1 MADLTTK
8 RIRLR
13 RLFFCLILCIG
24 IIISCRNLIA
34 DLADTITVGDSPV
47 GICVNPETNIVYVTN
62 FNSNGVSVI
71 DGSSHK
77 IIKTIDVGENP
88 DGIGINSET
97 NRVYVANRI
106 SGTVSVISGSK
117 NRVINTIETGNS
129 PRGIGVNKRTNRIY
143 VANHFSDNVSVI
155 DGKHSRV
162 IETIAVDRNPA
173 YIGVNPKTNRI
184 YVTNSG
190 SNSVSVIDGSE
201 NKLIEVVAVGNSPSG
216 VGIDTELNRIYVAN
230 NFSGNV
236 SVIDGSTNKVT
247 DTIVVGK
254 GPMGVSVNSS
264 INFAC
269 VTCIDNKGIYI
280 IDSVYNMSIGSLSGN
295 YAYVGV
301 VCNENTDEVYVL
313 IYEDRS
319 VAVFKGLAGKVEV
332 VRPFLKDG
340 DIQLSLKIDSR
351 PVGGEITLDGKYVGK
366 APYSVSVIDI
376 GLGVHDIEVKRE
388 GCKAWRKSVDIKL
401 GDDLTFVARMVLGTL
416 SLNEIRINSEVY
428 SMSNVS
434 IREKKDWGFRGHSTI
449 NHNYNLKTIRGDK
462 VVVDNATGLMWH
474 QSGSDDYME
483 WDEAKEWV
491 EDLNSEEGYAGYN
504 DWRLPTVDEAVSL
517 LEPSRTNGDLYIDPV
532 FSKNQRWIWT
542 GDMFEDEDEDGS
554 EAAWCVYIYIGLV
567 GWIDFDFSHYVR
579 PVRSVE

>member
-173 YIGVNPKTNRI
+173 YIGVNPETNRI

-340 DIQLSLKIDSR
+340 DIQLSLKIDSD

-416 SLNEIRINSEVY
+416 SLSEVY

-474 QSGSDDYME
+474 QSGSDDWVS

-491 EDLNSEEGYAGYN
+491 EDLNSEEGYAGYQ
-504 DWRLPTVDEAVSL
+504 DWRLPTVDEAASL
-517 LEPSRTNGDLYIDPV
+517 LEPSKKNGNLYIDPI
-532 FSKNQRWIWT
+532 FSNRQKRIWT
-542 GDMFEDEDEDGS
+542 GDKFDS
-554 EAAWCVYIYIGLV
+554 PRAWCVHFGSGHVSWYGSIP
-567 GWIDFDFSHYVR
+567 SHYVR
-579 PVRSVE
+579 PVRSVR